1 MKRDV
6 ELKFPVASVK
16 KQIKRKKMT
25 YKKEDPKTIQNMF
38 GTIAKQYDRTNAVL
52 SFQMHRI
59 WNRELV
65 RKVVGTSYPENF
77 LDLCCGTGEIAF
89 HYLKNRTGSCEAFM
103 LDFCPEML
111 ECARE
116 KANQLHLGRHLIHY
130 LQADAQK
137 IPLPSNSISC
147 ATMAYGIRNI
157 KDPSKSAQEVYRVLK
172 PGGTFG
178 IVELTQPKNRV
189 MRFGHSLY
197 LKYVL
202 PVVGKFLTSNQE
214 AYTYLCNSIHAFIP
228 PEKLIGILQSAGF
241 REVQSHPLTTGIAT
255 IITGKK

>member
-1 MKRDV
+1 M
-6 ELKFPVASVK
+6 
-16 KQIKRKKMT
+16 MT

-65 RKVVGTSYPENF
+65 RRVIGTSYPENI

-89 HYLKNRTGSCEAFM
+89 QYLKNRTGSCEAFM

-111 ECARE
+111 ECAKE
-116 KANQLHLGRHLIHY
+116 KASKLHMERHLIHY
-130 LQADAQK
+130 LQADAQE

-147 ATMAYGIRNI
+147 ATIAYGIRNI
-157 KDPSKSAQEVYRVLK
+157 KDPLKSANEVYRVLK
-172 PGGTFG
+172 TGGTFG
-178 IVELTQPKNRV
+178 ILELTQPTNRALR
-189 MRFGHSLY
+189 MGHSLY
-197 LKYVL
+197 LRYAL
-202 PVVGKFLTSNQE
+202 PVIGKFLTSNQE
-214 AYTYLCNSIHAFIP
+214 AYSYLCSSIHSFIP
-228 PEKLIGILQSAGF
+228 PEKLAGLLQAAGF
-241 REVQSHPLTTGIAT
+241 RDIECRPMTTGIAT